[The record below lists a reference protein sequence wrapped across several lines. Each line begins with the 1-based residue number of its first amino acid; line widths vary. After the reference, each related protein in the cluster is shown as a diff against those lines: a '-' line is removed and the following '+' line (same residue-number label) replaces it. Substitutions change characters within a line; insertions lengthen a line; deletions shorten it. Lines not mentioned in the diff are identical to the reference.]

1 MKNSTYSKMYLVVP
15 SVYDKVLKCIDEK
28 DKKTLE
34 QLNIDKDEIIIRPSE
49 KYFEDIVSKEL
60 QENDPKIDQ
69 PKSTKFINQIPEQT
83 FGSDNPEFEQEE
95 INIETNNPLKTD
107 CPDVQDQFIPQVF
120 TDLKK
125 THISKPKITP
135 VNKKQEQM
143 QNIQKKEIIPQVK
156 LTRAFK
162 NVPRNFVCNFCSKP
176 FKSTYHLNRHIK
188 SVHKDLLDKPA
199 QSQLIDVID
208 EPIIINHN
216 NPIEKQKV
224 INKEEF
230 PNWQEQP
237 LGQAKGKKRTST
249 EAKIN
254 YLPKPPKTLSPD
266 YDEWN

>member
-1 MKNSTYSKMYLVVP
+1 MS
-15 SVYDKVLKCIDEK
+15 
-28 DKKTLE
+28 
-34 QLNIDKDEIIIRPSE
+34 
-49 KYFEDIVSKEL
+49 
-60 QENDPKIDQ
+60 
-69 PKSTKFINQIPEQT
+69 
-83 FGSDNPEFEQEE
+83 
-95 INIETNNPLKTD
+95 
-107 CPDVQDQFIPQVF
+107 

-125 THISKPKITP
+125 TIPKHKITP

-143 QNIQKKEIIPQVK
+143 QNIQKKEIIPQGK

-199 QSQLIDVID
+199 ESQLTDVID
-208 EPIIINHN
+208 EPIIINKSN
-216 NPIEKQKV
+216 IPIEKQKV
-224 INKEEF
+224 INKDEF
-230 PNWQEQP
+230 PNWQEQQQP

-254 YLPKPPKTLSPD
+254 YLPKPKTLSPD

>member
-1 MKNSTYSKMYLVVP
+1 MYLVVP

-34 QLNIDKDEIIIRPSE
+34 QLNIDKDESIIRPSE

-60 QENDPKIDQ
+60 LENDPKIDQ
-69 PKSTKFINQIPEQT
+69 PKATEFIDQSPEQT
-83 FGSDNPEFEQEE
+83 FGSDNTDFKPEE
-95 INIETNNPLKTD
+95 INIETNNHLKTNSH
-107 CPDVQDQFIPQVF
+107 DVQEQFIPKVF

-125 THISKPKITP
+125 TRIIKPKITL
-135 VNKKQEQM
+135 VNKKQQEIE
-143 QNIQKKEIIPQVK
+143 NIQKKGINPQGK

-188 SVHKDLLDKPA
+188 SVHKDLSDKPEK
-199 QSQLIDVID
+199 SQFID
-208 EPIIINHN
+208 EPFMN
-216 NPIEKQKV
+216 NQSNSPVEKQKV

-230 PNWQEQP
+230 PNWLEQP
-237 LGQAKGKKRTST
+237 LGPAKGQKRTST
-249 EAKIN
+249 EAKIK
-254 YLPKPPKTLSPD
+254 YLSKPAKTRSPD